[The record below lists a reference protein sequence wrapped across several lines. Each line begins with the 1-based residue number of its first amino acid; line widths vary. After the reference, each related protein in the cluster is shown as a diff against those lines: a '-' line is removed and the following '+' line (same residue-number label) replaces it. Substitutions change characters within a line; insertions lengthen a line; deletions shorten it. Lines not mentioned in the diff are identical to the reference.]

1 LIFMI
6 FAIEGDRHPIRIN
19 RLAGMEEIRR
29 PFGEPFDLK
38 QIESDKRGS
47 VHEMSILW
55 RD

>member
-6 FAIEGDRHPIRIN
+6 FAIEGDRHQIRIN
-19 RLAGMEEIRR
+19 RFDGIEEIRR
-29 PFGEPFDLK
+29 SFGEPFDLK

>member
-1 LIFMI
+1 MIFMI
-6 FAIEGDRHPIRIN
+6 FAIDGDRHQMRTY
-19 RLAGMEEIRR
+19 RFAGIEENRR
-29 PFGEPFDLK
+29 PFGEPFGLK